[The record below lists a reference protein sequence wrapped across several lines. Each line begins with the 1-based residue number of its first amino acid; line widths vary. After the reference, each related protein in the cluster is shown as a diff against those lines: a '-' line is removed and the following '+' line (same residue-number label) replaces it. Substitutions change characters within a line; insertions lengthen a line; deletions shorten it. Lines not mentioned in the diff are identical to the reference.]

1 MFVLIWVAT
10 CSKLSAQDEIVR
22 VSTEL
27 VNIPVSVTDRD
38 GRNVSG
44 LTKEQFSIFENGLK
58 QEISYF
64 ELTETPITVLLLL
77 DISGSMT
84 LYLNDL
90 TDAANV
96 FVRQLRPSDSIIVL
110 TFSEQVN
117 TLVQPTFVKDLGTG
131 IKIKQKWGE
140 GDTFLYDAV
149 GRALKKISKVKG
161 KKSIVL
167 LSDGAG
173 TGITS
178 REKTIRMAEE
188 GEALIYTVQYAR
200 HVLRPR
206 GVSRVLFQKRADEID
221 SYMPELAQKTGG
233 RSYKIADI
241 KDLSVTFGQIVA
253 ELGQQYSVGYY
264 PTNAGK
270 NGERRKIT
278 VKVNVPNVAVHSRT
292 EVVYTKPKK

>member
-1 MFVLIWVAT
+1 MLVFFLVAA
-10 CSKLSAQDEIVR
+10 CSKLLAQDEVVR

-64 ELTETPITVLLLL
+64 ERTETPITVLLLL
-77 DISGSMT
+77 DVSGSMAS
-84 LYLNDL
+84 YINDL
-90 TDAANV
+90 TDAANA
-96 FVRQLRPSDSIIVL
+96 FVRQLRREDSIIVI
-110 TFSEQVN
+110 TFSDTVH

-131 IKIKQKWGE
+131 IRIKQNWHE
-140 GDTFLYDAV
+140 GDTVLYDAV
-149 GRALKKISKVKG
+149 ERAIKRISKVNG
-161 KKSIVL
+161 RKSIVL
-167 LSDGAG
+167 LSDGVG
-173 TGITS
+173 TGFIS

-188 GEALIYTVQYAR
+188 GEALIYTVQYEQQYF
-200 HVLRPR
+200 RPS
-206 GVSRVLFQKRADEID
+206 GVSRTLFQERVDEID
-221 SYMPELAQKTGG
+221 GYMLGLAEKTGG
-233 RSYKIADI
+233 RGYKFKDI
-241 KDLSVTFGQIVA
+241 KDLAVTFDQIVA